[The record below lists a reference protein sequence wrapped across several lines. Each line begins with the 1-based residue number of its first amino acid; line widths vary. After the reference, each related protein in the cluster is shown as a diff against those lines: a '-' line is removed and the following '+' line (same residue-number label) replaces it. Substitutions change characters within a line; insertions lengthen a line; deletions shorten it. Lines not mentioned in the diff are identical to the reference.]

1 MAVSTGWATMGR
13 MVMASVITRYEMGKN
28 RFTYHTQMIII

>member
-13 MVMASVITRYEMGKN
+13 MVMANVITRYKMGN
-28 RFTYHTQMIII
+28 TRFTCTETTIE